1 MTKCAISNNNSNKQK
16 LIFFICFVCMS
27 AMDGCPRCHMDMIYE
42 GHTTLVC
49 LNYIRLS
56 LRHLNSTLPI
66 LLPSSLVLNFFHSLN
81 KTRIW
86 TTHTQNG
93 SSVEENQGGVA
104 DTITGF
110 VLLSRLLQSSPWP
123 GNQKKKETYE
133 VTGEKFLFFLNTEA
147 TERTCG
153 HVSTPRRFLNRNAW
167 NYTAPKV

>member
-16 LIFFICFVCMS
+16 LIIFLFVSYVCMS
-27 AMDGCPRCHMDMIYE
+27 AMDVCPRCHMDMIYE

-123 GNQKKKETYE
+123 GNQKKKRDLRSNGRK
-133 VTGEKFLFFLNTEA
+133 VPFFFKHRGDRENL
-147 TERTCG
+147 RTCF
-153 HVSTPRRFLNRNAW
+153 HPSSLS
-167 NYTAPKV
+167 